1 MKRELTDR
9 QREIFEFIARG
20 IRENGYP
27 PTIREMMN
35 AFNIA
40 STNGVRTTLA
50 ALEKKG
56 YIRRKPMLSRGIEL
70 TEPVVAQ
77 SIPSTDLSVREVP
90 LIGRVAAG
98 EPILALEHVEETLAV
113 DPSFV
118 PSGDVFAL
126 QVHGD
131 SMKDVGI
138 LDGDYVLARQ
148 QSTAHQGEI
157 IVAVIDDEATVK
169 RYFVDGTGVRLEAEN
184 EAYEPIAVDPQFQ
197 DFRIAGKVVSLMR
210 RF

>member
-9 QREIFEFIARG
+9 QREIFDFIARA

-27 PTIREMMN
+27 PTIREMMD
-35 AFNIA
+35 AFSIA

-56 YIRRKPMLSRGIEL
+56 YIRRRPMLSRGIEL
-70 TEPVVAQ
+70 TEPIVPQ
-77 SIPSTDLSVREVP
+77 SVQRADFDAREVP
-90 LIGRVAAG
+90 VIGRVAAG
-98 EPILALEHVEETLAV
+98 EPILAIEHVEETLTV
-113 DPSFV
+113 DPSFA

-126 QVHGD
+126 QVHGE
-131 SMKDVGI
+131 SMKDIGI

-184 EAYEPIAVDPQFQ
+184 EEYESILVDPQVQ
-197 DFRIAGKVVSLMR
+197 GFRIAGKVVSLMR

>member
-56 YIRRKPMLSRGIEL
+56 YIRRRPMLSRGIEL

-77 SIPSTDLSVREVP
+77 SIRSTDLSVREVP

-98 EPILALEHVEETLAV
+98 EPILAIEHVEETFAV

-184 EAYEPIAVDPQFQ
+184 EAYEPIVVDPQFQ

>member
-9 QREIFEFIARG
+9 QREIFDFIARG

-27 PTIREMMN
+27 PTIREMMD
-35 AFNIA
+35 AFDIA

-56 YIRRKPMLSRGIEL
+56 YIRRRPMLSRGIEL
-70 TEPVVAQ
+70 TEPNGIQSVA
-77 SIPSTDLSVREVP
+77 SNLPDVREVP
-90 LIGRVAAG
+90 LVGRVAAG
-98 EPILALEHVEETLAV
+98 EPLLAIEHVEETLTV

-157 IVAVIDDEATVK
+157 IVAVVDDEATVK
-169 RYFVDGTGVRLEAEN
+169 RYFVDGDGVRLEAEN
-184 EAYEPIAVDPQFQ
+184 EDYDPIVVDPQFQ
-197 DFRIAGKVVSLMR
+197 AFRIAGKVVSLMR